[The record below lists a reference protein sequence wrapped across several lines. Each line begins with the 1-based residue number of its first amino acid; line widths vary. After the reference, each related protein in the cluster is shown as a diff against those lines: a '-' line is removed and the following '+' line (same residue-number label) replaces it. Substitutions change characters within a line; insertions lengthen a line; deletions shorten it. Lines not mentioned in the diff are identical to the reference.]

1 MSLAPELLQAIKE
14 AIANGDIDLN
24 LNAVSTTRSPFRPRQ
39 LHNLTLLPTKD
50 DPRPTFFWSV
60 EGPRNDAEASK
71 THPYPRLLWHADG
84 TEIRVE
90 NAGEHR
96 AKVAEGYLEVAPGTV
111 ELDQAAQIKA
121 MLEALSP
128 ADRALVI
135 DGNKKARI
143 AAAIEGMAALSD
155 ADVDAVIAS
164 LEQGKAK
171 KSA

>member
-1 MSLAPELLQAIKE
+1 MGLAPELLQAIKE
-14 AIANGDIDLN
+14 AIANGDIDI
-24 LNAVSTTRSPFRPRQ
+24 NAVANSRSPFRPRQ

-60 EGPRNDAEASK
+60 EGPRNDAEAGK

-90 NAGEHR
+90 NATEHR
-96 AKVAEGYLEVAPGTV
+96 EKVAAGYLEVAPGTV
-111 ELDQAAQIKA
+111 ELDQAAQIRA

-143 AAAIEGMAALSD
+143 QAAVDAMAAASD
-155 ADVDAVIAS
+155 ADVEAVLAS
-164 LEQGKAK
+164 LEQTKAK

>member
-14 AIANGDIDLN
+14 AIANGEIDLTAVT
-24 LNAVSTTRSPFRPRQ
+24 NARSPFRPRQ

-60 EGPRNDAEASK
+60 EGPRNDAEAGK
-71 THPYPRLLWHADG
+71 THPYPRLLWDAAG
-84 TEIRVE
+84 TEICVKTAE
-90 NAGEHR
+90 EHR

-111 ELDQAAQIKA
+111 ELDQAGQIRA
-121 MLEALSP
+121 MLESLSP

-164 LEQGKAK
+164 LEQTKAK